1 MPSKAVG
8 RNGLRTITQQKKSE
22 PLSLTY
28 SPSFRD
34 ASKISLIQ
42 AIDIA
47 LTLAMAARIYTS
59 RKELVSS
66 A

>member
-8 RNGLRTITQQKKSE
+8 ENGLRTITQRKKSE

-34 ASKISLIQ
+34 ASKISLSQ
-42 AIDIA
+42 PTDIA

-59 RKELVSS
+59 RKELGSNE
-66 A
+66 